1 MIKIGFI
8 FIKKFYTKRSH
19 PNTRFLITKYCLI
32 LYQQLKNLIKV
43 KNVTFA
49 IKKIAIFLIIYF
61 SNAENCKRMVNR
73 FYLKEFLNYWIK
85 ITYFILR
92 ILKRMKFSVFQSSSM
107 IYGCYINGL
116 NIIKMIFKVW
126 LKYLM
131 HWIFIWNI
139 D

>member
-61 SNAENCKRMVNR
+61 SNPENCKRMVNR
-73 FYLKEFLNYWIK
+73 FYLKEFLNY
-85 ITYFILR
+85 
-92 ILKRMKFSVFQSSSM
+92 
-107 IYGCYINGL
+107 
-116 NIIKMIFKVW
+116 
-126 LKYLM
+126 
-131 HWIFIWNI
+131 
-139 D
+139 